1 MLWGKIQWLCM
12 ERSMLWGKIQ
22 WLCMERS
29 LLCGKIQ
36 WLCSACVFP
45 AGDHHRLHLP
55 GFFHTF
61 MPGRITFS

>member
-1 MLWGKIQWLCM
+1 
-12 ERSMLWGKIQ
+12 MLWGKIQ

-36 WLCSACVFP
+36 WLCSEWVFP

-55 GFFHTF
+55 GFFPTVI
-61 MPGRITFS
+61 PGRITFS